1 MSPWTYPPV
10 LGFTGLCCDRLEF
23 SLNQV
28 RLAMHSVAASASC
41 PVCGQSSER
50 VHSRYRRTLA
60 DLPWQGIPVRV
71 GLTARRFFCDHPD
84 CPQRIFT
91 ERLPGLADRNARRT
105 PRLLQAQGTIGLA
118 LGGEAGARLAGRLGM
133 PTSADSLLRAV
144 HGLALPAM
152 VTPGVLGVDD
162 WALCRGQRYGTILC
176 DLERHC
182 PIDLLQERS
191 SEVLRLW
198 LQAHPGVRVISRDR
212 GDDYAKGATAGA
224 PAATQVADRWHL
236 LHNLHEVLTRIADR
250 CHTQVRAAARQ
261 ATRKSSSIAIPLP
274 DPPSP
279 GLDSPRPTVAQTL
292 IQQRRAR
299 RWALYQQVVDL
310 YRQGLSRREI
320 SKRLGLGRQRV
331 RHFVSAGAFPE
342 RAKRMPRGQVAA
354 HEEFLRRR
362 WGEGCHNA
370 RTLTAELV
378 GQGRS
383 VSYHAVRRWVGRWR
397 SRPWMQQ
404 ESVENELV
412 PPVPAALPRCSSS
425 PNAVAWLMQRAAE
438 DLNDQEQ
445 ALVDGLQRLC
455 PDLATGAVLAGA
467 FSNLIHGHR
476 VVDLDA
482 WIALAQEPG
491 SVPEMVTFAH
501 GLMQDYNAVQAAVAL
516 PWSNGQVEGQVN
528 RLKLIKRQMYGRASF
543 DLLRRRFLCAG

>member
-1 MSPWTYPPV
+1 MLPWTCPPV
-10 LGFTGLCCDRLEF
+10 LGFAELNCDRLEI
-23 SLNQV
+23 SLSQIH
-28 RLAMHSVAASASC
+28 LEMHSVAPSAPC
-41 PVCGQSSER
+41 PACGQSSKS
-50 VHSRYRRTLA
+50 VHSHYRRTLA
-60 DLPWQGIPVRV
+60 DLPWQGVPVRV
-71 GLTARRFFCDHPD
+71 SLIVRRFFCDRPD
-84 CPQRIFT
+84 CPRRIFT
-91 ERLPGLADRNARRT
+91 ERLMGLAGRHARRT
-105 PRLLQAQGTIGLA
+105 QRLLQAQGEIGLA
-118 LGGEAGARLAGRLGM
+118 LGGEPGARLAGRLGM
-133 PTSADSLLRAV
+133 PTSGDSLLRAV

-191 SEVLRLW
+191 AEVLRLW

-212 GDDYAKGATAGA
+212 GDDYAKGAAAGA
-224 PAATQVADRWHL
+224 PEATQVADRWHL
-236 LHNLHEVLTRIADR
+236 LHNLHDALTRIADR
-250 CHTQVRAAARQ
+250 CHTQVRAAARE
-261 ATRKSSSIAIPLP
+261 ATRQFNPIAIPSP
-274 DPPSP
+274 DPPP
-279 GLDSPRPTVAQTL
+279 TAHDSPRPTVAQTL
-292 IQQRRAR
+292 IAQRRAR
-299 RWALYQQVVDL
+299 RLALYQQIVDL
-310 YRQGLSRREI
+310 HRQGLSRREI

-342 RAKRMPRGQVAA
+342 RAKRTPRGQVAA

-397 SRPWMQQ
+397 SRPWMRQ
-404 ESVENELV
+404 ELMENGAV
-412 PPVPAALPRCSSS
+412 PPVPATLPRCSSS
-425 PNAVAWLMQRAAE
+425 PNSIAWLMQRAAD
-438 DLNDQEQ
+438 DLNEQEQ
-445 ALVDGLQRLC
+445 ALVDSVRRLC
-455 PDLATGAVLAGA
+455 PDLATGADLAVE
-467 FSNLIHGHR
+467 FSSLIHERH
-476 VVDLDA
+476 VADLDA

-491 SVPEMVTFAH
+491 SVPEMVTFAR
-501 GLMQDYNAVQAAVAL
+501 GLTQDYNAVQAAVAL